1 MNKTTIAALAAALIS
16 ATTAVSADDTK
27 KFDGVFA
34 GVEAGYVDF
43 GSGIDAFIY
52 GIEAGYRKQLDNN
65 VVIGIEGTLSDAD
78 LNGVDFIWS
87 TTATLGR
94 AFGTDNKHL
103 IFLGAGFAQ
112 LNAENGTGEA
122 FKADLGYE
130 YALDNGISF
139 RTKLSTYEFD
149 SVQVTGGLSY
159 RF

>member
-1 MNKTTIAALAAALIS
+1 MNKTTIAAVAAALIS

-43 GSGIDAFIY
+43 GSSTDAFIY
-52 GIEAGYRKQLDNN
+52 GLEAGYRKQLDNN
-65 VVIGIEGTLSDAD
+65 VVIGVEGTLSRVE
-78 LNGVDFIWS
+78 LNGVDFLWS
-87 TTATLGR
+87 TTAIAGR
-94 AFGTDNKHL
+94 AFGADNQHL
-103 IFLGAGFAQ
+103 LFLGAGFSQ
-112 LNAENGTGEA
+112 LNADNGTGEA

-130 YALDNGISF
+130 YALENGMSF

-149 SVQVTGGLSY
+149 SVQATVGLSY